1 MARFIPVFALPM
13 LLLLA
18 SLLNWSL
25 ISLLDLMAFL
35 FIQYTASK
43 KGFRVHQQYLISWSV
58 LMLSSLTLLSHA
70 VFHIVLAIEG
80 NHWTTADAQWAELIG
95 FIRVQSWR
103 TLLRQH
109 FLVTQVLATFLSI
122 IEIYGNWFGQDP
134 WRDFCSGHLCH
145 FVLLIGSHL
154 KGACCLLLPVVQLIA
169 GISHV
174 SWISFPFFICSSIGL
189 IDWSWTSNYL
199 AIFRWWKYLLFY
211 GGFNIIFLYIYQLP
225 IEFPDTFR
233 WIFSH
238 FGLFKISTS
247 SEWSEVCSGL
257 SLLLFYIML
266 SWIRSELVEMEIITS
281 SRESDLTEQL
291 LPKKHFHFL
300 QESRSGVRH
309 TNFLLRGVVS
319 RSFSI
324 NFLTYGFPISLLA
337 LSLWSFQFASLGSF
351 GLLAYVGYILY
362 AFPSMFRLHHLNG
375 MLLVFILFWAA
386 STYIFN
392 VVLSFSSNKSWKDME
407 IWETIGLWHY
417 PIPGYYLLAQFC
429 LGFLFAMCNLVN
441 SSVLLCITGQGQLT
455 ADESVMEEEEE
466 TTLSVVA
473 TIAWGL
479 RKCSHAVVLILI
491 FLIAIRSGIVHAVY
505 MVFFLIYLLSHTID
519 CKLHQAIILLC
530 EAQFAIQFILQLDL
544 ISKTLNQKGSYAF
557 QILSQL
563 GLLNY
568 IHSVDFFQI
577 SILACF
583 CAIHNHG
590 LQTLLSFSAIVRQ
603 TSCPPFGFKILRAF
617 LIRPVC
623 LSGYSPRSSESQGTH
638 ERKTK
643 SYLEAIRLNFLSI
656 YRLCGKYIAFLTIL
670 FTIYL
675 CTPNYASF
683 GYLFFLLL
691 WISGR
696 QLVGKTRKHLWYPM
710 KVYATVVFVSI
721 YGIGVFSSSEMW
733 FPSIVD
739 LQTAFGYNPKASM
752 LQNIWGS
759 LAVLVVM
766 QLYSYERRKSK
777 RSGSSDYDGPEV
789 GPFAFARRLLVRHAE
804 KILSLALFYASL
816 SPISAFGFLYLLGL
830 INHLRLPKLSQTPA
844 KIFLVYSGLLIMVEY
859 LFQMWGNQAEML
871 PVQEHF
877 QLSLFMGLQL
887 YKPGFK
893 GLESGLRGKVVVI
906 VACILQYNVFHWLEK
921 KHVFGNRGKW
931 NEPCPLFNPIEV
943 PNEITSCTPQ
953 SKQLENSTSPTF
965 KKSGRSRSWPT
976 FSSALSQGQDSGPER
991 DGAKKI
997 RYFHLWESSK
1007 DSLKWNRKRILFLRK
1022 ERMEMQKTVL
1032 KVSLKFWIENMFN
1045 LFGLEINMIAL
1056 LLASFAV
1063 LNAISLLYITS
1074 LAACVLLHRLL
1085 IKKLWPIFVFLFASI
1100 VIIEYLAIWM
1110 RITYT
1115 NQEIEGQVPCNDCW
1129 RRVSDIYFSYCKK
1142 CWLGIIVDDPRM
1154 LFWYYGVFMVSCFK
1168 FRADQS
1174 SCLNGLEM
1182 YQKIL
1187 SQWKSAS
1194 VLNDLSFETKGYWT
1208 FIDHM
1213 RLYSYCHLLDFV
1225 LSLILITG
1233 TLEYDILHLGY
1244 LGCAMVFFRI
1254 RLKIL
1259 KQGNKIFRF
1268 LRMYNFVLI
1277 VMSLAYQS
1285 PFVGTFSNFK
1295 LGSIESINELVGFH
1309 KYDYG
1314 FRITSRSAIV
1324 EIIIFVLVALQ
1335 SYMFAFP
1342 EFAYVSKY
1350 LEKEQIGAILRQQE
1364 KKAAWKTAHLQ
1375 HIRKAKE
1382 LKHLRSLQ
1390 VEKMKSEML
1399 NLKNQLHDMNTEANC
1414 SNASLKIDGLK
1425 KRGNSSIDLHPEN
1438 GFRKQDLDMT
1448 TETIS
1453 PFDGKQSLLSE
1464 KSKCP
1469 LIPQYRKHPM
1479 GSPHGIVEG
1488 KERTKNNNVLDL
1500 EIRNHYKHPVKRNAL
1515 VSAIYF
1521 IGNGLSQVQSLG
1533 NMAVNNLMN
1542 YLKIERGELE
1552 STEDSSEDEEYYEIE
1567 IENQNVG
1574 AEPLEPSLSTHSI
1587 HEHTVSDTA
1596 CLQIGI
1602 ILRYMWSRMRSNN
1615 DVVCYCCF
1623 ILIYLWYFS
1632 LLSLVYLAAL
1642 FLYALCQNTGPSYIF
1657 WVIMLI
1663 YTEVCILLQYLYQII
1678 IQHTEFEFH
1687 ASLLQK
1693 LGFPAK
1699 QIVSSFVTSNLP
1711 FFLVYIFTLVQI
1723 SVTVKDG
1730 GWTITADLSFYKR
1743 RNQSCTE
1750 NLKCSTYQERIQRL
1764 FLPLKSI
1771 LKLFMRSLCRYWK
1784 SLTSDAET
1792 PPYFVQ
1798 LSMEVIS
1805 WPKEG
1810 IQPKKIE
1817 SRINK
1822 LLKIL
1827 RRRRCKVNNHFKLHS
1842 ASRVRVQ
1849 SIEKGEEN
1857 ENLCLVVFE
1866 VLYASPPIEFAT
1878 EEWYSSLT
1886 PAEDVSNEIQ
1896 EAQHTGIFK
1905 EIGFPYRIL
1914 SVIGG
1919 GKKEIDL
1926 YAYIFGA
1933 DLAVFFL
1940 ISILYESVMKAN
1952 SKFLEV
1958 YQLED
1963 QFPEDFVLVLMVVFF
1978 LIVLDR
1984 IIYLCSFATGK
1995 VIFYLF
2001 NLILFTYSVTKYAW
2015 DMDPLH
2021 RYSGILAL
2029 RAIYLT
2035 KAISLVLQAMQLHFG
2050 IPHKSTLYRQFL
2062 TSSVSRIN
2070 VLGFRLYRAI
2080 PFLYELRCVLDW
2092 SCTTTSLTM
2101 HDWLTLEDI
2110 HASLFLVKCDVDLNR
2125 ARHQQGQK
2133 QTKMTKFTNGI
2144 CLFFVLLCVMWAP
2157 MLMYSSGNPT
2167 NIANPIKDA
2176 SARVDINTS
2185 SGRLTLFETTLCEKI
2200 SWENLEARTSLDPQG
2215 YLSVYN
2221 EKDIQLICCQSDAS
2235 TLWLVPPI
2243 VQARFIKSLTR
2254 NMVISFSWEF
2264 IRDRPKGKE
2273 AVKYELTIMEPDL
2286 PTSSEVAKVFNGTST
2301 SFAVFNI
2308 YPRYFR
2314 VTGSGD
2320 VRSLEQSVELVSGDL
2335 VLNRGDPEWWSFYD
2349 LDILGSIGCG
2359 KFPGPMAIIVS
2370 EETPQGIIGD
2380 TLSKFSIW
2388 GLYITFVLAVGRFI
2402 RLQCS
2407 DLRMRIP
2414 FENLPSC
2421 DRLMAIC
2428 EDIYAARAAGELEV
2442 EEILYWTLV
2451 KIYRS
2456 PHMLLEYTQ
2465 TE

>member
-1 MARFIPVFALPM
+1 MEF
-13 LLLLA
+13 
-18 SLLNWSL
+18 S
-25 ISLLDLMAFL
+25 
-35 FIQYTASK
+35 
-43 KGFRVHQQYLISWSV
+43 
-58 LMLSSLTLLSHA
+58 
-70 VFHIVLAIEG
+70 
-80 NHWTTADAQWAELIG
+80 
-95 FIRVQSWR
+95 
-103 TLLRQH
+103 
-109 FLVTQVLATFLSI
+109 
-122 IEIYGNWFGQDP
+122 
-134 WRDFCSGHLCH
+134 FCK
-145 FVLLIGSHL
+145 FVLI
-154 KGACCLLLPVVQLIA
+154 
-169 GISHV
+169 
-174 SWISFPFFICSSIGL
+174 WISCL
-189 IDWSWTSNYL
+189 
-199 AIFRWWKYLLFY
+199 
-211 GGFNIIFLYIYQLP
+211 
-225 IEFPDTFR
+225 
-233 WIFSH
+233 
-238 FGLFKISTS
+238 
-247 SEWSEVCSGL
+247 C
-257 SLLLFYIML
+257 
-266 SWIRSELVEMEIITS
+266 
-281 SRESDLTEQL
+281 
-291 LPKKHFHFL
+291 
-300 QESRSGVRH
+300 GV
-309 TNFLLRGVVS
+309 
-319 RSFSI
+319 
-324 NFLTYGFPISLLA
+324 
-337 LSLWSFQFASLGSF
+337 
-351 GLLAYVGYILY
+351 
-362 AFPSMFRLHHLNG
+362 HL
-375 MLLVFILFWAA
+375 
-386 STYIFN
+386 
-392 VVLSFSSNKSWKDME
+392 DME

-417 PIPGYYLLAQFC
+417 PIPGYYLLAQFG
-429 LGFLFAMCNLVN
+429 LGFLVAMCNLVN
-441 SSVLLCITGQGQLT
+441 SSVLLCVTDQGQLT
-455 ADESVMEEEEE
+455 ADESVMEEEEG
-466 TTLSVVA
+466 TTLLVVA

-479 RKCSHAVVLILI
+479 RKCSDVVVLILI
-491 FLIAIRSGIVHAVY
+491 FLIAIRSGLIHAVY
-505 MVFFLIYLLSHTID
+505 MIFFIIYLLSNAFN
-519 CKLHQAIILLC
+519 CKLRQAIILLC
-530 EAQFAIQFILQLDL
+530 EAQFALQFILQLDL
-544 ISKTLNQKGSYAF
+544 ISKTLDQEGSYAF

-563 GLLNY
+563 GLLNH
-568 IHSVDFFQI
+568 IHSVDFFKI

-603 TSCPPFGFKILRAF
+603 TSCPPVGFNILR
-617 LIRPVC
+617 VC
-623 LSGYSPRSSESQGTH
+623 LIKPVRLLGYSPRSSESQGTH
-638 ERKTK
+638 ERKTI
-643 SYLEAIRLNFLSI
+643 SYLEVIRQNFLSV

-670 FTIYL
+670 FSVYL

-696 QLVGKTRKHLWYPM
+696 QLAGKTKKHLWYPM
-710 KVYATVVFVSI
+710 KVYAIVVFISI
-721 YGIGVFSSSEMW
+721 YSVGVFSSFEMW
-733 FPSIVD
+733 FPRIVD
-739 LQTAFGYNPKASM
+739 LQTAIGYNPAASM

-759 LAVLVVM
+759 LAVLIVM
-766 QLYSYERRKSK
+766 QLYSYERRQSK
-777 RSGSSDYDGPEV
+777 RSRSSNYDAPEIGPY
-789 GPFAFARRLLVRHAE
+789 AFSLRLLVRHAE

-830 INHLRLPKLSQTPA
+830 INFSRLPKLSQIPS
-844 KIFLVYSGLLIMVEY
+844 KVFLIYSGLLIMVEY
-859 LFQMWGNQAEML
+859 LFQMWGDQAEMF
-871 PVQEHF
+871 PGQENF

-906 VACILQYNVFHWLEK
+906 VACILQYNVFNWLEK
-921 KHVFGNRGKW
+921 RHVYGNGGKW
-931 NEPCPLFNPIEV
+931 NEPCPLFNLIEV
-943 PNEITSCTPQ
+943 SNETASCTPQ
-953 SKQLENSTSPTF
+953 SKQWENSTSPTF
-965 KKSGRSRSWPT
+965 KRGGRSFSWPT
-976 FSSALSQGQDSGPER
+976 VNSALSLGPDSGLER
-991 DGAKKI
+991 DSAKNF
-997 RYFHLWESSK
+997 RYFRFWESSK

-1063 LNAISLLYITS
+1063 LNAISLLYIAS

-1085 IKKLWPIFVFLFASI
+1085 IKKLWPVFVFLFASI
-1100 VIIEYLAIWM
+1100 IVIEYLATWM
-1110 RITYT
+1110 RFTFT
-1115 NQEIEGQVPCNDCW
+1115 NQQIEEQVPCHDCW
-1129 RRVSDIYFSYCKK
+1129 RVSDIYFSYCKK

-1154 LFWYYGVFMVSCFK
+1154 LIWYYGVFMFSCFK
-1168 FRADQS
+1168 FRADHS
-1174 SCLNGLEM
+1174 SCLTGLEM
-1182 YQKIL
+1182 YRKIL

-1194 VLNDLSFETKGYWT
+1194 VLSDLSFETKGYWT
-1208 FIDHM
+1208 FLDHL
-1213 RLYSYCHLLDFV
+1213 RLYGYCHLLDFV

-1244 LGCAMVFFRI
+1244 LGFALLFFRM

-1268 LRMYNFVLI
+1268 LRMYNFVVI

-1285 PFVGTFSNFK
+1285 PFVGDHSDIK
-1295 LGSIESINELVGFH
+1295 HGSIESINELVGFH

-1314 FRITSRSAIV
+1314 FRITSRSAFV

-1335 SYMFAFP
+1335 SYMFSFP
-1342 EFAYVSKY
+1342 EFDYVPKY

-1364 KKAAWKTAHLQ
+1364 KKAAWKTAQLR
-1375 HIRKAKE
+1375 HIRKAAE

-1399 NLKNQLHDMNTEANC
+1399 NLQNQLYNMSSEANC
-1414 SNASLKIDGLK
+1414 SNASLEIHGI
-1425 KRGNSSIDLHPEN
+1425 RERENSSLDFHEET
-1438 GFRKQDLDMT
+1438 GFRKQDLDIT
-1448 TETIS
+1448 SESIG
-1453 PFDGKQSLLSE
+1453 PIDGNQCLLSE
-1464 KSKCP
+1464 KPKSP
-1469 LIPQYRKHPM
+1469 VRPQYGKHPRD
-1479 GSPHGIVEG
+1479 STDEIVEV
-1488 KERTKNNNVLDL
+1488 KERTKNNDILGISDRCKL
-1500 EIRNHYKHPVKRNAL
+1500 PVRKNAL
-1515 VSAIYF
+1515 VSAIHF
-1521 IGNGLSQVQSLG
+1521 IGKGVSQVQSLG

-1542 YLKIERGELE
+1542 YLKIEHGELE
-1552 STEDSSEDEEYYEIE
+1552 STEDSSEDEVYYDIE
-1567 IENQNVG
+1567 IENQNMG
-1574 AEPLEPSLSTHSI
+1574 AEPLEPTISTHTI
-1587 HEHTVSDTA
+1587 HEHTLPDTA

-1602 ILRYMWSRMRSNN
+1602 ILHYMWSRMRSNN

-1623 ILIYLWYFS
+1623 ILIYLWNFS
-1632 LLSLVYLAAL
+1632 LLSVVYLAVL
-1642 FLYALCQNTGPSYIF
+1642 FLYALCQNTGPTYIF

-1687 ASLLQK
+1687 VNLLQK

-1699 QIVSSFVTSNLP
+1699 EITSSFVTSNLP
-1711 FFLVYIFTLVQI
+1711 FFLVYIFTLVQTSI
-1723 SVTVKDG
+1723 TVKDG
-1730 GWTITADLSFYKR
+1730 GWTITADLCFCKR
-1743 RNQSCTE
+1743 RNQSYTE
-1750 NLKCSTYQERIQRL
+1750 DVKCFTYQERL
-1764 FLPLKSI
+1764 
-1771 LKLFMRSLCRYWK
+1771 LKLFIPLKNILKRLIRSLCRYWK
-1784 SLTSDAET
+1784 SLTCDTET

-1798 LSMEVIS
+1798 LSMEVNS
-1805 WPKEG
+1805 WPEEG

-1822 LLKIL
+1822 LLYIL
-1827 RRRRCKVNNHFKLHS
+1827 HKRRCKEENLFKLHS
-1842 ASRVRVQ
+1842 ASRVHVQ

-1866 VLYASPPIEFAT
+1866 VLYASPPIEFAA

-1886 PAEDVSNEIQ
+1886 PAGDVSNEIRK
-1896 EAQHTGIFK
+1896 AQDDGIFK
-1905 EIGFPYRIL
+1905 QIGFPYRIL

-1940 ISILYESVMKAN
+1940 ISIFYESVMKAN
-1952 SKFLEV
+1952 GKFLEV

-1984 IIYLCSFATGK
+1984 VIYLCSFAIGK

-2001 NLILFTYSVTKYAW
+2001 NLVLFTYSITKHAW

-2021 RYSGILAL
+2021 RYSGRLAL

-2101 HDWLTLEDI
+2101 YDWLKLEDI

-2125 ARHQQGQK
+2125 ASHQQGQK
-2133 QTKMTKFTNGI
+2133 QTKMTKFCNGI
-2144 CLFFVLLCVMWAP
+2144 CLFFVLMCVIWAP

-2176 SARVDINTS
+2176 SARVDIKTP

-2200 SWENLEARTSLDPQG
+2200 SWEKLEARTTLDPQG
-2215 YLSVYN
+2215 YLSAYN

-2235 TLWLVPPI
+2235 KLWLVPPI
-2243 VQARFIKSLTR
+2243 VQARFIKSLR
-2254 NMVISFSWEF
+2254 WNMDISFSWEF

-2273 AVKYELTIMEPDL
+2273 AVKYELTLQEQDL
-2286 PTSSEVAKVFNGTST
+2286 PKSSEVTKVFNGTSK

-2320 VRSLEQSVELVSGDL
+2320 VRSLEQSVELVSAEI

-2349 LDILGSIGCG
+2349 FDILGSHGCG

-2414 FENLPSC
+2414 FENLPHC

-2442 EEILYWTLV
+2442 EEVLYGTLV

-2456 PHMLLEYTQ
+2456 PHMLLEYTRD
-2465 TE
+2465 E

>member
-1 MARFIPVFALPM
+1 MTRFIPGFALPM
-13 LLLLA
+13 LLLIA
-18 SLLNWSL
+18 SMLNWSL

-35 FIQYTASK
+35 FIQYTASR
-43 KGFRVHQQYLISWSV
+43 KGEKLALILAMISCPSTIFDIMV
-58 LMLSSLTLLSHA
+58 CANVILSDPTLTC
-70 VFHIVLAIEG
+70 
-80 NHWTTADAQWAELIG
+80 
-95 FIRVQSWR
+95 R
-103 TLLRQH
+103 
-109 FLVTQVLATFLSI
+109 
-122 IEIYGNWFGQDP
+122 
-134 WRDFCSGHLCH
+134 
-145 FVLLIGSHL
+145 SHL
-154 KGACCLLLPVVQLIA
+154 KGVCWLLLPAVQLIA

-174 SWISFPFFICSSIGL
+174 SWVSLPFFICSSIGL
-189 IDWSWTSNYL
+189 VDWSWTSNYL
-199 AIFRWWKYLLFY
+199 GIFRWWRYLLFY
-211 GGFNIIFLYIYQLP
+211 AGFNIILLYICQLP
-225 IEFPDTFR
+225 IEFPETFK
-233 WIFSH
+233 WTFYH
-238 FGLFKISTS
+238 FGLFKLSTKL
-247 SEWSEVCSGL
+247 EWSEVFSGL

-266 SWIRSELVEMEIITS
+266 SWIRSELAEMEIITS
-281 SRESDLTEQL
+281 TRESDLTGQL
-291 LPKKHFHFL
+291 LPKKHSHFL
-300 QESRSGVRH
+300 QESKSNARH
-309 TNFLLRGVVS
+309 INFLLRGAVS

-337 LSLWSFQFASLGSF
+337 LSLWSFHFASLCSF

-362 AFPSMFRLHHLNG
+362 AFPSMLRLQHLNG
-375 MLLVFILFWAA
+375 MLLVFILFWVS

-392 VVLSFSSNKSWKDME
+392 VAFAFSNNKSWKDME

-417 PIPGYYLLAQFC
+417 PIPGYYLLAQFG
-429 LGFLFAMCNLVN
+429 LGFLVAMCNLVN
-441 SSVLLCITGQGQLT
+441 SSVLLCITDQEQLT
-455 ADESVMEEEEE
+455 ADESVVEEEEE
-466 TTLSVVA
+466 TLLVVA

-479 RKCSHAVVLILI
+479 RKCSHTVVLILI
-491 FLIAIRSGIVHAVY
+491 FIIAIRSGIVHAVY
-505 MVFFLIYLLSHTID
+505 MIFFLIYLLSNAINY
-519 CKLHQAIILLC
+519 KLRQAIILLC
-530 EAQFAIQFILQLDL
+530 EAQFSLQFILQLDL
-544 ISKTLNQKGSYAF
+544 ISKTLDQKGSYAF

-563 GLLNY
+563 GLLNH

-577 SILACF
+577 SVLACF

-603 TSCPPFGFKILRAF
+603 TSCPPVGFSILRAF
-617 LIRPVC
+617 LIKPVR

-638 ERKTK
+638 ERKTI
-643 SYLEAIRLNFLSI
+643 SYLEVIRQNFLSI

-670 FTIYL
+670 FNVYL

-691 WISGR
+691 WIIGR

-710 KVYATVVFVSI
+710 KVYAIVVFVSI
-721 YGIGVFSSSEMW
+721 YSIGAFSSSEIW
-733 FPSIVD
+733 FPRIID
-739 LQTAFGYNPKASM
+739 LQTALGYNPASSM

-766 QLYSYERRKSK
+766 QLYSYERRQSK
-777 RSGSSDYDGPEV
+777 RSGSSDYDAPEIR
-789 GPFAFARRLLVRHAE
+789 PLAFARCLLVRHAE
-804 KILSLALFYASL
+804 KILYLALFYASL

-830 INHLRLPKLSQTPA
+830 INCSRLPKLSQILA
-844 KIFLVYSGLLIMVEY
+844 KVFLVYSGLLIMAEY
-859 LFQMWGNQAEML
+859 LFQMWGDQAEMF
-871 PVQEHF
+871 PGQKHF

-906 VACILQYNVFHWLEK
+906 VACILQYNVFHWMEK
-921 KHVFGNRGKW
+921 RHVYGNGGKW

-943 PNEITSCTPQ
+943 PNETTACTPQ
-953 SKQLENSTSPTF
+953 SKQLENATSATF
-965 KKSGRSRSWPT
+965 KRGGRNHSMPT
-976 FSSALSQGQDSGPER
+976 VNSALSQGPGSGPER
-991 DGAKKI
+991 ESAKEI
-997 RYFHLWESSK
+997 RHFHFWESSK

-1032 KVSLKFWIENMFN
+1032 KVSLKFWMENMFN
-1045 LFGLEINMIAL
+1045 LFGLEINMLAL

-1063 LNAISLLYITS
+1063 LNAISLLYIAS
-1074 LAACVLLHRLL
+1074 LAACVLLHRLI
-1085 IKKLWPIFVFLFASI
+1085 IKKLWPIFVMLFASI
-1100 VIIEYLAIWM
+1100 IVIEYLAIWM
-1110 RITYT
+1110 RLTFT
-1115 NQEIEGQVPCNDCW
+1115 NQQIEEQVPCHDCW
-1129 RRVSDIYFSYCKK
+1129 RVSNIYFSDCKK

-1154 LFWYYGVFMVSCFK
+1154 LIWYYGVFMFSCFK

-1174 SCLNGLEM
+1174 SCLTGLEV
-1182 YQKIL
+1182 YKKIL
-1187 SQWKSAS
+1187 SQWNSAS

-1208 FIDHM
+1208 FIDHL

-1244 LGCAMVFFRI
+1244 LGFALVFFRM

-1285 PFVGTFSNFK
+1285 PFVGDFSDIK
-1295 LGSIESINELVGFH
+1295 HGSIESMKELVGFH

-1314 FRITSRSAIV
+1314 FRITSRSAFV

-1335 SYMFAFP
+1335 SYMFSFS
-1342 EFAYVSKY
+1342 EFDYVSKY

-1364 KKAAWKTAHLQ
+1364 KKSAWKIAQLR
-1375 HIRKAKE
+1375 HIRKAEE

-1399 NLKNQLHDMNTEANC
+1399 NLQNQLHNMSTEANC
-1414 SNASLKIDGLK
+1414 SNAHL
-1425 KRGNSSIDLHPEN
+1425 DLHEEN
-1438 GFRKQDLDMT
+1438 GSRKQDRDIT
-1448 TETIS
+1448 TESIG
-1453 PFDGKQSLLSE
+1453 PFDGNQFLLSE
-1464 KSKCP
+1464 KSKSP
-1469 LIPQYRKHPM
+1469 LVPQYRKYPKDSLHE
-1479 GSPHGIVEG
+1479 IVEL
-1488 KERTKNNNVLDL
+1488 KERTKNNDVLDL
-1500 EIRNHYKHPVKRNAL
+1500 EIRNRYKLPARKNAL
-1515 VSAIYF
+1515 VSAIHF
-1521 IGNGLSQVQSLG
+1521 IGNGVYQVQSLG

-1542 YLKIERGELE
+1542 YLKIEHGELE

-1567 IENQNVG
+1567 IENQNMG
-1574 AEPLEPSLSTHSI
+1574 AEPLEPTISTHSI
-1587 HEHTVSDTA
+1587 HEHTVPDTA
-1596 CLQIGI
+1596 FLQIGI

-1632 LLSLVYLAAL
+1632 LLSVVYLAAL

-1678 IQHTEFEFH
+1678 IQHTEFAFH
-1687 ASLLQK
+1687 DSLLQK

-1699 QIVSSFVTSNLP
+1699 KITSSFVTSNLP
-1711 FFLVYIFTLVQI
+1711 FFLVYIFTLLQI
-1723 SVTVKDG
+1723 SITVKDG
-1730 GWTITADLSFYKR
+1730 GWIVTADLSLYKR
-1743 RNQSCTE
+1743 RNQSYTE
-1750 NLKCSTYQERIQRL
+1750 DLKCSTYQERLQRL
-1764 FLPLKSI
+1764 FIPLKNI
-1771 LKLFMRSLCRYWK
+1771 LKLLIRSLCRYWK
-1784 SLTSDAET
+1784 SLTWEAET

-1798 LSMEVIS
+1798 LSMEVNS

-1827 RRRRCKVNNHFKLHS
+1827 HKRRCKEENHFKLHS

-1849 SIEKGEEN
+1849 SIEKGEEK

-1866 VLYASPPIEFAT
+1866 VLYASPPIEFAA

-1886 PAEDVSNEIQ
+1886 PAGDVSNEIQ
-1896 EAQHTGIFK
+1896 KAQHAGIFK
-1905 EIGFPYRIL
+1905 QIGFPYRIL

-1940 ISILYESVMKAN
+1940 ISIFYESVMKAN
-1952 SKFLEV
+1952 SEFLEV

-1984 IIYLCSFATGK
+1984 IIYLCSFAPGK

-2015 DMDPLH
+2015 DIDPLH
-2021 RYSGILAL
+2021 RYSGRLAL

-2035 KAISLVLQAMQLHFG
+2035 KAISLVLQAIQLHFG

-2101 HDWLTLEDI
+2101 YDWLKLEDI

-2133 QTKMTKFTNGI
+2133 QTKTTKFCNGI

-2176 SARVDINTS
+2176 SARVDIKTS

-2200 SWENLEARTSLDPQG
+2200 SWEKLEARKSLDPLG
-2215 YLSVYN
+2215 YLRAYN
-2221 EKDIQLICCQSDAS
+2221 EKDIQLICCQSEAS

-2243 VQARFIKSLTR
+2243 VQARFIKSLR
-2254 NMVISFSWEF
+2254 WNMDITFSWEF

-2273 AVKYELTIMEPDL
+2273 AVKYELTILEQDL
-2286 PTSSEVAKVFNGTST
+2286 PKSSEVTKVFNGSSN
-2301 SFAVFNI
+2301 SFTVFNI

-2349 LDILGSIGCG
+2349 LGILGSHGCG

-2442 EEILYWTLV
+2442 EEVLYWTLV

>member
-1 MARFIPVFALPM
+1 MTRFIPGFALPM
-13 LLLLA
+13 LLLIA
-18 SLLNWSL
+18 SILNWSL
-25 ISLLDLMAFL
+25 ISLLDLIAFL
-35 FIQYTASK
+35 FIKYISAR
-43 KGFRVHQQYLISWSV
+43 KGSRFHQQSLISWSV
-58 LMLSSLTLLSHA
+58 LILSALTLLSHA
-70 VFHIVLAIEG
+70 IFHIVLAIEG
-80 NHWTTADAQWAELIG
+80 DQWSIADAQWAQLIG

-103 TLLRQH
+103 TSPIEY
-109 FLVTQVLATFLSI
+109 FLVMQVLATFLSL
-122 IEIYGNWFGQDP
+122 IEIYGNEFGLDA
-134 WRDFCSGHLCH
+134 WRDFHSGHLCSS
-145 FVLLIGSHL
+145 VQLIGSHL
-154 KGACCLLLPVVQLIA
+154 KGLCYLLLPAIQLIA

-174 SWISFPFFICSSIGL
+174 SWVSLPFFICSSIGL
-189 IDWSWTSNYL
+189 VDWSWTSNYFGV
-199 AIFRWWKYLLFY
+199 FRWWRYLILY
-211 GGFNIIFLYIYQLP
+211 AGFNIILLYINQLP
-225 IEFPDTFR
+225 IEFPETFR
-233 WIFSH
+233 WIFYH
-238 FGLFKISTS
+238 FGLFKLSTK
-247 SEWSEVCSGL
+247 SEWSEVCSGV

-266 SWIRSELVEMEIITS
+266 SWIRSELAEMEIITS
-281 SRESDLTEQL
+281 TRESDLTEQL
-291 LPKKHFHFL
+291 LSRNRSLFV
-300 QESRSGVRH
+300 QESWSDVRH
-309 TNFLLRGVVS
+309 TNFLLRGAVS

-337 LSLWSFQFASLGSF
+337 LSFWSFHFASLCSF
-351 GLLAYVGYILY
+351 GLIAYVGYILY

-392 VVLSFSSNKSWKDME
+392 VAFIVSNNKSWKDME

-417 PIPGYYLLAQFC
+417 SIPGYYLLAQFG
-429 LGFLFAMCNLVN
+429 LGFLVAMCNLVN
-441 SSVLLCITGQGQLT
+441 SSVLLRITDQGQLT
-455 ADESVMEEEEE
+455 TDESVVEEEEE
-466 TTLSVVA
+466 TTLLVVS

-479 RKCSHAVVLILI
+479 RKCSHVVVLILI
-491 FLIAIRSGIVHAVY
+491 FLIAIRPGLIHAVY
-505 MVFFLIYLLSHTID
+505 MIFFLIYLLSNAIR
-519 CKLHQAIILLC
+519 CKLRQAIILLC
-530 EAQFAIQFILQLDL
+530 EAQFALQFILRLDL
-544 ISKTLNQKGSYAF
+544 ISKTLDQKGSYAL

-563 GLLNY
+563 GLFNH
-568 IHSVDFFQI
+568 IHSGDFFKI
-577 SILACF
+577 SILVCF

-590 LQTLLSFSAIVRQ
+590 LQTLLLFSAIVRQ
-603 TSCPPFGFKILRAF
+603 TSCPPVGFSILRAG
-617 LIRPVC
+617 LIKPVC
-623 LSGYSPRSSESQGTH
+623 LSGYSPRSGVSRGTH
-638 ERKTK
+638 GRITI
-643 SYLEAIRLNFLSI
+643 SYLKVISQNFLSV
-656 YRLCGKYIAFLTIL
+656 YRSCGKYISFLTIL
-670 FTIYL
+670 FSVYR

-696 QLVGKTRKHLWYPM
+696 QLAGKTRKHLWYPM
-710 KVYATVVFVSI
+710 KVYAVMVFVSI
-721 YGIGVFSSSEMW
+721 YSVGVFSSSEIW
-733 FPSIVD
+733 FPRIID
-739 LQTAFGYNPKASM
+739 PQTAFGYNPAASV
-752 LQNIWGS
+752 LQNIWES

-766 QLYSYERRKSK
+766 QLYSYERRQSK
-777 RSGSSDYDGPEV
+777 RSGSSDYEV
-789 GPFAFARRLLVRHAE
+789 SEIGPFAFARRLLFRHTE

-830 INHLRLPKLSQTPA
+830 ISCSRLPKLSQMPS
-844 KIFLVYSGLLIMVEY
+844 KVFLVYSGLLIMVEY
-859 LFQMWGNQAEML
+859 LFQMWGYQAEMF
-871 PVQEHF
+871 PGQEHS
-877 QLSLFMGLQL
+877 QLSSFMGLQL

-893 GLESGLRGKVVVI
+893 GFESGLRGKVVVI
-906 VACILQYNVFHWLEK
+906 VACILQYNVFRWLEK
-921 KHVFGNRGKW
+921 RHVDGNGGKW
-931 NEPCPLFNPIEV
+931 NEPCPLFNPVDV
-943 PNEITSCTPQ
+943 PNETTTCTPQ
-953 SKQLENSTSPTF
+953 SKHLENSTSPTF
-965 KKSGRSRSWPT
+965 KRVERSHSWLT
-976 FSSALSQGQDSGPER
+976 GNAASSQGPDTGLER
-991 DGAKKI
+991 DCVKKF
-997 RYFHLWESSK
+997 RYFHFWESSK

-1032 KVSLKFWIENMFN
+1032 RVSSKFWIENMFN

-1063 LNAISLLYITS
+1063 LNAISLLYIAS

-1085 IKKLWPIFVFLFASI
+1085 IKKLWPVFVFLFASI
-1100 VIIEYLAIWM
+1100 ITIEYLAIWM
-1110 RITYT
+1110 HLAFT
-1115 NQEIEGQVPCNDCW
+1115 NKQIEEQVPCHDCW
-1129 RRVSDIYFSYCKK
+1129 SVSDIYFSYCKK
-1142 CWLGIIVDDPRM
+1142 CWLGIIIDDPRM
-1154 LFWYYGVFMVSCFK
+1154 LIWYYGVFMFSCFK

-1174 SCLNGLEM
+1174 SSLAGLEI

-1194 VLNDLSFETKGYWT
+1194 ILSDLSFETKGYWT
-1208 FIDHM
+1208 FLDHL
-1213 RLYSYCHLLDFV
+1213 RLYGYCHLLDFV

-1244 LGCAMVFFRI
+1244 LGFALVFFRM

-1259 KQGNKIFRF
+1259 KQGNRIFRY
-1268 LRMYNFVLI
+1268 LRMYNFILI
-1277 VMSLAYQS
+1277 VLSLAYQS
-1285 PFVGTFSNFK
+1285 PFVGDFSAIQR
-1295 LGSIESINELVGFH
+1295 GSIKSINELVGFH

-1314 FRITSRSAIV
+1314 FRITSRSAFV
-1324 EIIIFVLVALQ
+1324 EIIIFMLVALQ
-1335 SYMFAFP
+1335 SYMFSFP
-1342 EFAYVSKY
+1342 EFEYVSKY

-1364 KKAAWKTAHLQ
+1364 KKAACKTAQLRQ
-1375 HIRKAKE
+1375 IRKTEE

-1399 NLKNQLHDMNTEANC
+1399 NLQNELHNMSTDANC
-1414 SNASLKIDGLK
+1414 SNSSLKIDDLRESGSPSLDLLK
-1425 KRGNSSIDLHPEN
+1425 EN
-1438 GFRKQDLDMT
+1438 GFTKQDLY
-1448 TETIS
+1448 IS
-1453 PFDGKQSLLSE
+1453 TKSIGPFDVNQSLPSE
-1464 KSKCP
+1464 KSNP
-1469 LIPQYRKHPM
+1469 LIPEYRKHPM
-1479 GSPHGIVEG
+1479 GSPHGIDEV
-1488 KERTKNNNVLDL
+1488 KERTESNEFLDL
-1500 EIRNHYKHPVKRNAL
+1500 ELRNHHKLPGRKNVL
-1515 VSAIYF
+1515 VSAIHF
-1521 IGNGLSQVQSLG
+1521 IGNGVSQVQSLG
-1533 NMAVNNLMN
+1533 NVAVNSLLH
-1542 YLKIERGELE
+1542 YLKIEHEKLE

-1567 IENQNVG
+1567 IENQNTG
-1574 AEPLEPSLSTHSI
+1574 AEPLEPTFSTQSV
-1587 HEHTVSDTA
+1587 HEHTMPDTA
-1596 CLQIGI
+1596 CLRIGI
-1602 ILRYMWSRMRSNN
+1602 ILRYTWSQMRSNN
-1615 DVVCYCCF
+1615 DVVGYCCF

-1632 LLSLVYLAAL
+1632 LLSVVYLAAL

-1663 YTEVCILLQYLYQII
+1663 YTEMCILLQYLYQII

-1687 ASLLQK
+1687 VSLLQK

-1699 QIVSSFVTSNLP
+1699 KITSSFVTSHLP
-1711 FFLVYIFTLVQI
+1711 FFLVYIFTLLQTSI
-1723 SVTVKDG
+1723 TVKDG
-1730 GWTITADLSFYKR
+1730 GWTITADLSFCKR
-1743 RNQSCTE
+1743 RNQSYVEDVKCT
-1750 NLKCSTYQERIQRL
+1750 TYQEGLQRL
-1764 FLPLKSI
+1764 FLPLKNI
-1771 LKLFMRSLCRYWK
+1771 LKLLIGSLCRYWK
-1784 SLTSDAET
+1784 SLTWGAET

-1798 LSMEVIS
+1798 LSMEVNS

-1817 SRINK
+1817 SRVNK

-1827 RRRRCKVNNHFKLHS
+1827 HKRRCKEEKLFNLHS

-1857 ENLCLVVFE
+1857 ENLCLLVFE
-1866 VLYASPPIEFAT
+1866 VLYASPPIEFAA

-1886 PAEDVSNEIQ
+1886 PAGDVSNEIRK
-1896 EAQHTGIFK
+1896 AQHAGILK

-1919 GKKEIDL
+1919 GKREIDL

-1940 ISILYESVMKAN
+1940 IAIFYESVMKAN
-1952 SKFLEV
+1952 GEFLEV

-2001 NLILFTYSVTKYAW
+2001 NLCLFTYSVTKYAW

-2021 RYSGILAL
+2021 RYSGRLAL

-2062 TSSVSRIN
+2062 TSRVSRIN
-2070 VLGFRLYRAI
+2070 VLGFRLYRAL

-2101 HDWLTLEDI
+2101 YDWLKLEDI
-2110 HASLFLVKCDVDLNR
+2110 HASLFLVKCDGDLNR
-2125 ARHQQGQK
+2125 ASHQQGQK
-2133 QTKMTKFTNGI
+2133 QTKMTKFCNGL
-2144 CLFFVLLCVMWAP
+2144 CLFFVLMCVIWAP

-2176 SARVDINTS
+2176 SARVDIKTL
-2185 SGRLTLFETTLCEKI
+2185 SGRLTLFETTLCEMI
-2200 SWENLEARTSLDPQG
+2200 SWEKPEERTSLDPQG
-2215 YLSVYN
+2215 YLSAYN

-2243 VQARFIKSLTR
+2243 VQARFKESLRWSMDIT
-2254 NMVISFSWEF
+2254 FSWEF

-2273 AVKYELTIMEPDL
+2273 VVKYELTIQEQDL
-2286 PTSSEVAKVFNGTST
+2286 PKSTEVTKVFNGTSN
-2301 SFAVFNI
+2301 SFTVFNI

-2320 VRSLEQSVELVSGDL
+2320 VRFLEQSVEPVSGRL

-2349 LDILGSIGCG
+2349 LDISGAHGCG
-2359 KFPGPMAIIVS
+2359 KLSGPMAIIVS

-2428 EDIYAARAAGELEV
+2428 EDIYAARARGELEV

-2465 TE
+2465 AE